1 MELDE
6 HKIQLLEEAKKGIEQ
21 LNEVGQV
28 CLLYN
33 KGADAEACMERI
45 KKIISGDKTNGME

>member
-21 LNEVGQV
+21 LNEIGQV

-33 KGADAEACMERI
+33 KGANAESCMERI
-45 KKIISGDKTNGME
+45 KKIIVGDENADL

>member
-21 LNEVGQV
+21 LNEIGQV

-45 KKIISGDKTNGME
+45 KKIIVGDENADL